1 MNLTNPKVDAFL
13 AKAKTWQQESVQLRS
28 IILECG
34 LTEELK
40 WGQPCYTH
48 QGKNIVLI
56 GGFKEYCAL
65 LFFQGALLGDA
76 KGILNRIG
84 EHTQAGRQMR
94 FTSLEQIIKMQDL
107 VKAYVLEAVEA
118 QKAGLKVKLK
128 KHSDYIFCEELQNT
142 LDKNKTFKKAFLALT
157 PGRQKAYN
165 FYFSAAKQSATRT
178 SRIEKYTQKILSG
191 KGFND

>member
-1 MNLTNPKVDAFL
+1 MNLMNPKVDAFL
-13 AKAKTWQQESVQLRS
+13 AKAKNWRQESEELRS

-40 WGQPCYTH
+40 WGQPCYTN

-76 KGILNRIG
+76 KGLLNRIG
-84 EHTQAGRQMR
+84 EHTQAGRQIR
-94 FTSLEQIIKMQDL
+94 FTTLQEIKKL
-107 VKAYVLEAVEA
+107 KPALKAYILEAVEV

-128 KHSDYIFCEELQNT
+128 KHAEYTFCEELQNI
-142 LDKNKTFKKAFLALT
+142 LDKNSAFKKAFLSLT
-157 PGRQKAYN
+157 PGRQRAYN
-165 FYFSAAKQSATRT
+165 FYFSAAKQSNTRT
-178 SRIEKYTQKILSG
+178 SRIEKYKQKILSG
-191 KGFND
+191 KGFYD